1 MEKIKAYV
9 VNLPKSTHRKA
20 YMEELLS
27 KFDFLDVTFIEGVD
41 GRALTEEEVDSVF
54 DKNLAYQRYGRYME
68 RGEIGC
74 VLSHYKCYEAMV
86 KDKVPFAFVFEDDI
100 SILNEFVVTDEMIK
114 ALSPDKPR
122 SLMFSGDY
130 WYYRMRKIDEKR
142 SLASVYDCVGAY
154 AYMLNLKAAQLL
166 LDRNPKRACVADHWS
181 LYKRFG
187 IKIKAVYPYVVDA
200 NIGPFESDI
209 RQTHF
214 GEFKKNMPLSERLH
228 AYWLALVK
236 KCLVKTG
243 HFVAKIRH
251 RVY

>member
-1 MEKIKAYV
+1 MERIKAYV
-9 VNLPKSTHRKA
+9 INLPKSTHRKA

-27 KFDFLDVTFIEGVD
+27 KFEFLDVTFIEAVD
-41 GRALTEEEVDSVF
+41 GRSMAEEEIDLVF
-54 DKNLAYQRYGRYME
+54 DKELAYSRYGRYME

-74 VLSHYKCYEAMV
+74 VLSHYKAYEAMV
-86 KDKVPFAFVFEDDI
+86 KDNVPYAFVFEDDI
-100 SILNEFVVTDEMIK
+100 SILNEFVVTEKMVK
-114 ALSPDKPR
+114 ALSPDRPR

-130 WYYRMRKIDEKR
+130 WFCKMSRIDDKR

-154 AYMLNLKAAQLL
+154 AYMLNLPAAKLL
-166 LDRNPKRACVADHWS
+166 LDKNPMRACVADHWS

-187 IKIKAVYPYVVDA
+187 LRIKAVYPYVIDA

-214 GEFKKNMPLSERLH
+214 GEFKKNMPVAERLH
-228 AYWLALVK
+228 AYWLALIK
-236 KCLVKTG
+236 KALVKSG